1 MYKQATRQN
10 ILFPYKNGRI
20 TVQALWQLNS
30 TELSTIYAQLK
41 RDLEQITSF
50 TLTNTPS
57 SEKTRL
63 ELAISIVKDVYD
75 TIAAEAEAKFQEALK
90 QYQRNAKRQELL
102 AARQALQ
109 QQAYEKM
116 TLDEIDAL
124 LKELE

>member
-30 TELSTIYAQLK
+30 TELSNIYAQLN
-41 RDLEQITSF
+41 RDLAQITGF
-50 TLTNTPS
+50 ALTNTPS

-75 TIAAEAEAKFQEALK
+75 TIAAEAEAKFQEELK
-90 QYQRNAKRQELL
+90 RHQLNAKRQDLL
-102 AARQALQ
+102 AARQAVQL
-109 QQAYEKM
+109 QAYSQM
-116 TLDEIDAL
+116 TLAEIDAL
-124 LKELE
+124 LKEL